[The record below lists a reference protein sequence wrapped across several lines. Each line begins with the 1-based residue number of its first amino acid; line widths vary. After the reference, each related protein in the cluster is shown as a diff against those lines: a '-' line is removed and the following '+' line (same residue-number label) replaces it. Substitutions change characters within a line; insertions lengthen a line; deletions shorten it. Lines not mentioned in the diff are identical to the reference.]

1 LFKVIADKGVKIQ
14 PPVKAA
20 LKDAAD
26 VHRALEG
33 RKTTGA
39 TVLIP

>member
-1 LFKVIADKGVKIQ
+1 VISEKVVKIQ
-14 PPVKAA
+14 PPTKAA

-33 RKTTGA
+33 RQTTGA